1 MHSPIMARTICQP
14 CPQSVYLAHNIF
26 SFNHSL
32 MISKKPK
39 SLSKSQTPFKI
50 EDKTMTGNPSAYK
63 ERVEALIQKSVY
75 ISRDLSWV
83 QFNHR
88 VLDQAKNKK
97 RSILERLKF
106 IAISSSN
113 LDEFFMVR
121 VGSLYNYI
129 DYDKQR
135 LDYSGLREEPFRA
148 TLLGEVQDFV
158 KEKYDYYHK
167 ELVPK
172 FSENNFSIAGVDEL
186 TEEERESANA
196 YFTKTIFPMLTP
208 MVSDAF
214 HTFPMLMNKLLCFGV
229 VTKEEVD
236 GKEVNKISFIQIP
249 QNLPRFYE
257 IFRED
262 EMVFVPIESIIRS
275 NINRLFRN
283 VSIISTNLLR
293 ITRNGDFTL
302 EESEDLESDFID
314 EIKRKLKTR
323 KTGRVVR
330 LEVEEGADTWMINYL
345 TSRWGIDHFNI
356 FYAPSL
362 IDFTGLWQIINHS
375 AFKYHLPSSKKPV
388 KPITMRHDDSE
399 ESAFNI
405 FRKRDVLLHHPYN
418 STEPLLKLIEAAA
431 EDPNVLAIKITIYR
445 VAKESRITNAL
456 FKAAENGKHVSVM
469 FEIKARFDEE
479 NNIREAKKLQDAG
492 CFVIHG
498 IGYLKTHTKMLLVV
512 RKEGDKVTR
521 YVHMSSGNY
530 NEDTSKLYTDIG
542 LITTKEI
549 YARDVSEFFNA
560 ITGHSYPQKYDYL
573 LTAPVRMRTDLI
585 SLIRQEAKN
594 AKAGLPSGIV
604 IKVNSLQDDKFI
616 DALYKASQAGVPIKL
631 IVRGICCL
639 RPGRK
644 GLSENIMVK
653 SIVGN
658 YLEHSRIFYFHNNG
672 DPKVY
677 GGSADAMVRSFD
689 RRIES
694 LFLFVDEQ
702 CKQEAINI
710 LEYNLRDNVNSYEM
724 QEDGSYAKPE
734 TNNEKPFDSHKEFF
748 KVGED
753 TLKKVTLF

>member
-1 MHSPIMARTICQP
+1 
-14 CPQSVYLAHNIF
+14 
-26 SFNHSL
+26 

-50 EDKTMTGNPSAYK
+50 EDQVMTGNPAGYK
-63 ERVEALIQKSVY
+63 ERVDALVQKSVY
-75 ISRDLSWV
+75 ISRDLSWL

-88 VLDQAKNKK
+88 VLDQAKTKK
-97 RSILERLKF
+97 RSVLEKLKF
-106 IAISSSN
+106 IAITASN

-148 TLLGEVQDFV
+148 TLLDKLQQFV
-158 KEKYDYYHK
+158 KEQYEHYKS

-172 FSENNFSIAGVDEL
+172 FHENNFSIATIDDL
-186 TEEERESANA
+186 TETEKESANT

-208 MVSDAF
+208 MVSDAY

-229 VTKEEVD
+229 VTKEMVD
-236 GKEVNKISFIQIP
+236 GKENNKISFIQIP
-249 QNLPRFYE
+249 QNLPRFFE
-257 IFRED
+257 IFRDD
-262 EMVFVPIESIIRS
+262 EMVFVPLESIIRS
-275 NINRLFRN
+275 NINKLFRN

-293 ITRNGDFTL
+293 ITRNGDYTL

-330 LEVEEGADTWMINYL
+330 LEVEPDADKWMIQYL
-345 TSRWGIDHFNI
+345 SNRWGIDGFNI
-356 FYAPSL
+356 FEIPDI
-362 IDFTGLWQIINHS
+362 IDFTGLWQIVNHS
-375 AFKYHLPSSKKPV
+375 AFKYHMPSKKKPV
-388 KPITMRHDDSE
+388 KSISLRQDGTDE
-399 ESAFNI
+399 NAFNI
-405 FRKRDVLLHHPYN
+405 FKKKDVLLHHPYN
-418 STEPLLKLIEAAA
+418 SIEPLLKLIEAAA

-445 VAKESRITNAL
+445 VAKDSRITNAL
-456 FKAAENGKHVSVM
+456 YKAAENGKHVSVL

-479 NNIREAKKLQDAG
+479 NNIMEAKRLQDAG

-498 IGYLKTHTKMLLVV
+498 IGFLKTHTKMLLIV

-530 NEDTSKLYTDIG
+530 NEDSSRLYTDIG
-542 LITTKEI
+542 FITTKEI
-549 YARDVSEFFNA
+549 YAHDVSEFFNA

-644 GLSENIMVK
+644 ELSDNIQVK

-672 DPKVY
+672 DPKLY

-694 LFLFVDEQ
+694 LFLVVDDH
-702 CKQEAINI
+702 CKQEIITI
-710 LEYNLRDNVNSYEM
+710 LDYNLRDNVNVYDM
-724 QEDGSYAKPE
+724 QEDGSYIKPE
-734 TNNEKPFDSHKEFF
+734 ISNEKPFDSHKEFY
-748 KVGED
+748 KLSED
-753 TLKKVTLF
+753 SLKNVSLF